1 MDKKAHKKNRKGFL
15 IIFLKEEYTFC
26 GNVYSEKELQ
36 RITKQRQHG
45 SEWTDDCHHF
55 KELLIL
61 RIINIRFFWN
71 TYAYAYLSSLRIALL
86 RSLSIYFGQLTYTF
100 PKCFTQ

>member
-26 GNVYSEKELQ
+26 VNVYSEKELQ

-45 SEWTDDCHHF
+45 SEWTDDCHHLKNYWF
-55 KELLIL
+55 YGLLTFVSFGIHMLTLMYL
-61 RIINIRFFWN
+61 R
-71 TYAYAYLSSLRIALL
+71 YE
-86 RSLSIYFGQLTYTF
+86 
-100 PKCFTQ
+100 